1 MAEKVA
7 GKPCRLNFWGLALR
21 RRRLRFGEAGRQRVK
36 GDRGVSGMEEV
47 FGNVVGFS
55 VTLWVRA
62 NQVLWRQ
69 EAMRKGF
76 LRLATFVRRSP
87 APHGISA
94 GVNGCMGGED
104 L

>member
-7 GKPCRLNFWGLALR
+7 GKPCRLNFWGLALH
-21 RRRLRFGEAGRQRVK
+21 RRRLRFGEAGRQRMK

-47 FGNVVGFS
+47 FGNAVSFP

-62 NQVLWRQ
+62 NRASQRQ

-76 LRLATFVRRSP
+76 LRLATFVRRTP
-87 APHGISA
+87 APTQHF
-94 GVNGCMGGED
+94 CRC
-104 L
+104 